1 MNKRAALGCG
11 ASLTNPRPKVR
22 PMIGSAATQS
32 MGAPSF
38 QPIHTVGKGDCD
50 DGVRRRQL
58 RFGSRC
64 MADAKLYFLGSEL
77 AEQLNHLGLT
87 VIRHHP
93 GHPLALILVHQ
104 QLALPFGIREI
115 PETFG
120 NTRRRHELDVVADDI
135 QCGGIDRPK
144 PFSSLYS
151 GGRAARSDD
160 W

>member
-1 MNKRAALGCG
+1 
-11 ASLTNPRPKVR
+11 
-22 PMIGSAATQS
+22 MIGSAATQS

-38 QPIHTVGKGDCD
+38 SADPRRWQRRLRRW
-50 DGVRRRQL
+50 GVRRRQL
-58 RFGSRC
+58 MFGSRY
-64 MADAKLYFLGSEL
+64 DRREIVFLGQQPL
-77 AEQLNHLGLT
+77 AQQLHNLGLT

-151 GGRAARSDD
+151 GGRAARSGD